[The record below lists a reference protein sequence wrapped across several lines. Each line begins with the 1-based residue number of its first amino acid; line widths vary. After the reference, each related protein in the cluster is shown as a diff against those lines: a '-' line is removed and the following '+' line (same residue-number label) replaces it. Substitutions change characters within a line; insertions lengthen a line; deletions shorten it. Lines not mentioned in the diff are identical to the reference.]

1 MATSSATVITTS
13 GAAFKDMQ
21 MKCAI
26 VEEGLS
32 ELTFARVELLAKD
45 RAIPLQSLVGEP
57 LELTVSGREGEQR
70 LFKGTCVSAEYLGRY
85 RDWGRYLVEVRPKLW
100 FLSRGQQCRVYQDE
114 TVPDIVQSIFAD
126 YGLSAFFKKKL
137 SATYAVRDICVQY
150 RETDLDF
157 VKRLLE
163 EEGIYFFF
171 THAGEAETFVLADGA
186 TAHEPMPGD
195 PVIEFH
201 EKHDSFDPSKEHF
214 AEVVAKQAATTGKVT
229 LTDYNFEKSA
239 TKLMATRDMI
249 KGKYGQN
256 GIEKYDYP
264 GHFRTYPL
272 GVDRV
277 KVRMEAEAVKHV
289 TWTAVGNIVRL
300 ATGQTFQL
308 KNHPQTQGESKFL
321 CTRATYY
328 LQSAPD
334 PNAPPETQSIV
345 SGGLAFDPGNTDTF
359 RAIFEIIPETSPF
372 RAQLLTPWP
381 EVQGIHTAVV
391 VGPAGDEIHTDKYG
405 RVKIKFHWDRRTPT
419 NDTISVWVR
428 TMMPWTGKGW
438 GMIHIPRIGQEVV
451 VQFEEGDPDRP
462 IVIGMLYNDTTMPPY
477 ALPANMTQSGIK
489 TNSSKG
495 GAGFNELMME
505 DKKGEELVRFKSQRD
520 YLQVVQNDAKI
531 TVGLE
536 TKEKKGDM
544 ELTVHR
550 HLTETVK
557 TGDHTFKVETGNQAI
572 EIKVNKTEKIE
583 GKSDLTL
590 TGDLTETV
598 EKGNVTRAV
607 EMGNEKTT
615 LKMGN
620 YDLQTSL
627 GKQTFEAM
635 QSITLKVG
643 SSSIV
648 IDQMGVTIKGM
659 MINIEGTAMLTAK
672 APMTQVKGDAL
683 VMIKGGITLIN

>member
-1 MATSSATVITTS
+1 MATPNTTVITTS
-13 GAAFKDMQ
+13 GAAFKAMQ
-21 MKCAI
+21 LKCAI

-32 ELTFARVELLAKD
+32 ELTCARVELLAKD

-57 LELTVSGREGEQR
+57 LELTVSGRDGEQR
-70 LFKGTCVSAEYLGRY
+70 MFKGTCVSAEYLGRF

-100 FLSRGQQCRVYQDE
+100 FLSRGQQCRVYQDKN
-114 TVPDIVQSIFAD
+114 VPDIVQSIFAD

-195 PVIEFH
+195 PVIEYH
-201 EKHDSFDPSKEHF
+201 EPQDSFDPSKEHF
-214 AEVVAKQAATTGKVT
+214 AEVVAKEAATTGKVT

-239 TKLMATRDMI
+239 TKLKATRDMI
-249 KGKYGQN
+249 KGKHGQN
-256 GIEKYDYP
+256 AIEKYDYP
-264 GHFRTYPL
+264 GHFRTDPL

-277 KVRMEAEAVKHV
+277 KVRIEAEAVKHV

-300 ATGQTFQL
+300 GSGQTFQL
-308 KNHPQTQGESKFL
+308 KNHPQTRGESNFL

-328 LQSAPD
+328 IQSAPD
-334 PNAPPETQSIV
+334 PQATPEPQTFV
-345 SGGLAFDPGNTDTF
+345 SGGLNFDPSNMDLF
-359 RAIFEIIPETSPF
+359 RAVYDIIPEATQF

-405 RVKIKFHWDRRTPT
+405 RVKIKFHWDRREPK

-438 GMIHIPRIGQEVV
+438 GMIHIPRIHQEVV

-462 IVIGMLYNDTTMPPY
+462 IVVGMLYNDATMPPY
-477 ALPANMTQSGIK
+477 TLPANMTQSGIK

-495 GAGFNELMME
+495 GGGFNELMME
-505 DKKGEELVRFKSQRD
+505 DKKGAELVRFKSQRD

-536 TKEKKGDM
+536 TKEKGDM
-544 ELTVHR
+544 DLTVHR

-590 TGDLTETV
+590 TGNFTETV
-598 EKGNVTRAV
+598 EQGNVTRAV
-607 EMGNEKTT
+607 KMGNEKTT
-615 LKMGN
+615 LDLGN
-620 YDLQTSL
+620 YDLKTSL

-643 SSSIV
+643 PSSIV
-648 IDQMGVTIKGM
+648 IDPMGVTIKGP
-659 MINIEGTAMLTAK
+659 MITIEGTAMLTAK
-672 APMTQVKGDAL
+672 APLTQVKGDAM